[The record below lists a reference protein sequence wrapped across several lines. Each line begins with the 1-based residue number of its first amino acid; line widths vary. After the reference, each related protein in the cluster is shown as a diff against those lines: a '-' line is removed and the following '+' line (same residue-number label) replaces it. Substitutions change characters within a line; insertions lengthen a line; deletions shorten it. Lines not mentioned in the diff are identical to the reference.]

1 MQVLTGT
8 SPHGQG
14 HETAWSQIAADE
26 LGYAVDEIEVLHGD
40 TSVSPLGM
48 DTYGSRSLTVGGI
61 ALHNA
66 AQKIVAKA
74 RTLAAHELGVDESE
88 LDLRGRHVQ
97 HRRRL
102 R

>member
-26 LGYAVDEIEVLHGD
+26 LGYEVDEIEVLHGD

-61 ALHNA
+61 ALTT
-66 AQKIVAKA
+66 
-74 RTLAAHELGVDESE
+74 RRRRSSPR
-88 LDLRGRHVQ
+88 RGRW
-97 HRRRL
+97 RRTSSASTEDELEFDAARSAPPT
-102 R
+102 RR